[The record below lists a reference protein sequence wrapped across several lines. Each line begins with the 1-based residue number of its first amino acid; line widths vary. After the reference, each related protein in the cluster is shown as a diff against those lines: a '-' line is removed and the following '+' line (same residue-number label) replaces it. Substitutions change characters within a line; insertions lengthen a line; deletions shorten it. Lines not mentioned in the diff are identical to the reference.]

1 MHHPSRRAILAG
13 LPALSLAGAGAGA
26 GAARAE
32 PGYPERAITLVVPF
46 SAGGAADIAARTL
59 AAHIPRYL
67 PQAGVPQA
75 GASQAGAGL
84 PGAALVVENRTGA
97 SGAVGTGFVARA
109 RPDGLTLLLA
119 RVASSAILP
128 ATDPRTPYAWDEF
141 SMLGL
146 LDENPFVVCVRADA
160 PWKTLAE
167 LVAALRDGPGRLNF
181 ATTGPATILDLGVRH
196 LFASLGLPI
205 DAGVAIP
212 FRGGG
217 EAVAALLGGQA
228 QFIGNNLSDMMG
240 AITGGQLRAL
250 VVGTAERLAMLPG
263 VPTAR
268 EAEVEALARISGWNG
283 LFGPAGLSDG
293 VTEPWSRALVKL
305 RKDRDWLAATRRVGS
320 IPRLL
325 DPGET
330 RDYVRAQV
338 TLYRDLAKRLGL
350 V

>member
-13 LPALSLAGAGAGA
+13 LPSLAMAGP
-26 GAARAE
+26 ARAQPGNPPRAQPGNPPRAQ
-32 PGYPERAITLVVPF
+32 PGYPERPITLVVPF

-59 AAHIPRYL
+59 AAHVPRYL
-67 PQAGVPQA
+67 PR
-75 GASQAGAGL
+75 AGAG
-84 PGAALVVENRTGA
+84 PLVVENRTGA

-109 RPDGLTLLLA
+109 QPDGLVLLLA

-160 PWKTLAE
+160 PWQTLGD
-167 LVAALRDGPGRLNF
+167 LVVALRDGPGRLNF

-250 VVGTAERLAMLPG
+250 VVGTAERLAVLPG

-268 EAEVEALARISGWNG
+268 EADVEPLARISGWNG

-293 VTEPWSRALVKL
+293 VTEAWSVALAKL
-305 RKDRDWLAATRRVGS
+305 RQDREWVAATRRVGS